1 MHIPKEWETE
11 EHKKLKG
18 FKDLAPV
25 TPIQKQINNSI

>member
-1 MHIPKEWETE
+1 MQIPKEWETE

-25 TPIQKQINNSI
+25 TPVQK